1 MGVVE
6 TAERLADELLF
17 PTALAT
23 DAADAVPL
31 ELLDALADAGLYGL
45 AGPPELGGAGDDL
58 ATTCAVIEALA
69 SGCLTTSFVW
79 AQHLGATRAAIFS
92 ENEAMRGWV
101 EPLLRG
107 ERRSGLAL
115 GGALPGKAQL
125 VATQT
130 SEGWSF
136 DGSSPFVSGW
146 ERIDVIH
153 TAARTDDD
161 RIVWALVDA
170 ARSNTLTVERLSLA
184 ALDATNT
191 VRAGFR
197 AHPVPSER
205 VTSVVP
211 YAPGAT
217 PQEVLRVHASFAL
230 GVARRCCRLIG
241 STPLD
246 RALAE
251 CRATL
256 DRIDPQTIEAD
267 RAAAGELALR
277 CAATLLVATG
287 SRSLLRQEH
296 AQRLARE
303 AFFVLVYALRPRSR
317 EALLAQLDA
326 TPHQNAPR

>member
-1 MGVVE
+1 MSVVE

-17 PTALAT
+17 PAALAT
-23 DAADAVPL
+23 DAAGTVPV
-31 ELLDALADAGLYGL
+31 ELFDGLANAGLYGL
-45 AGPPELGGAGDDL
+45 AGPPELGGVGADL
-58 ATTCAVIEALA
+58 ATTCTVIEALA
-69 SGCLTTSFVW
+69 SGCLTTTFVW
-79 AQHLGATRAAIFS
+79 AQHLGAARAAIFS

-101 EPLLRG
+101 ELLLRG
-107 ERRSGLAL
+107 ECRGGLAL

-161 RIVWALVDA
+161 RLVWALVDA
-170 ARSNTLTVERLSLA
+170 RESEALSVERVPLV
-184 ALDATNT
+184 ALNATNT
-191 VRAGFR
+191 VRARFHT
-197 AHPVPSER
+197 HPVASER
-205 VTSVVP
+205 VTSVDP
-211 YAPGAT
+211 YASGAT
-217 PQEVLRVHASFAL
+217 PPEVLRLHASFAL
-230 GVARRCCRLIG
+230 GVARRCCRLLG

-246 RALAE
+246 GALAE

-277 CAATLLVATG
+277 CAAALLVATG
-287 SRSLLRQEH
+287 SRSLLLAEH

-303 AFFVLVYALRPRSR
+303 ALFVLVYALRPGSR
-317 EALLAQLDA
+317 EALLAQFETA
-326 TPHQNAPR
+326 QR